1 MTRSEARREMVV
13 LLPRLRR
20 FALVLERSPDAADD
34 LVQASL
40 ERALAKLDQWQP
52 DSHLDR
58 WIFQI
63 MKTVWLNR
71 RRSAALRRT
80 ENIDDHPDERSVD
93 GVGVADAKLTLAEV
107 RAAFERLP
115 EEQRQALF
123 LVSVEGYTYQEAS
136 ELLDVPVST
145 LVGRLV
151 RGRATLMATQPDA
164 RPGNVALFRPKAD

>member
-1 MTRSEARREMVV
+1 MSDSEARRQMVA

-20 FALVLERSPDAADD
+20 YALVLERSSDAAED

-58 WIFQI
+58 WIFRI
-63 MKTVWLNR
+63 MRTVWLNKR
-71 RRSAALRRT
+71 RGAALRQT
-80 ENIDDHPDERSVD
+80 ENIEDHPNEMSVD
-93 GVGVADAKLTLAEV
+93 GIGAADAKLTLAEV
-107 RAAFERLP
+107 RAAFDRLP

-123 LVSVEGYTYQEAS
+123 LVCVEGYTYHETS
-136 ELLDVPVST
+136 ELLGVPVST

-151 RGRATLMATQPDA
+151 RGRATLMAARPDA
-164 RPGNVALFRPKAD
+164 EPDNVALFRPKAD

>member
-1 MTRSEARREMVV
+1 
-13 LLPRLRR
+13 
-20 FALVLERSPDAADD
+20 LVLERSSDAADD

-58 WIFQI
+58 WIFRI
-63 MKTVWLNR
+63 MRTVWLNR
-71 RRSAALRRT
+71 RRGAALRQT
-80 ENIDDHPDERSVD
+80 ENIDDHPNELSVD

-107 RAAFERLP
+107 RGAFDRLP

-123 LVSVEGYTYQEAS
+123 LVCVEGYTYHEAS
-136 ELLDVPVST
+136 ELLGVPVST

-151 RGRATLMATQPDA
+151 RGRATLMAA
-164 RPGNVALFRPKAD
+164 RPEAEPDNVALFRSKSD

>member
-1 MTRSEARREMVV
+1 MNHSEARQHMVV

-52 DSHLDR
+52 NTNLDR

-63 MKTVWLNR
+63 MKTVSLNR
-71 RRSAALRRT
+71 RRSARLRQT
-80 ENIDDHPDERSVD
+80 EDIDDYADRQAVD
-93 GVGVADAKLTLAEV
+93 GVGVVDAKLTLTEV
-107 RAAFERLP
+107 RAAFDELP

-123 LVSVEGYTYQEAS
+123 LVSVEGYTYREAS
-136 ELLDVPVST
+136 ELLGTPVST
-145 LVGRLV
+145 INGHLV
-151 RGRATLMATQPDA
+151 RGRAALMASQGLSGA
-164 RPGNVALFRPKAD
+164 GNVSLFRPKND